1 MRQNRCMRVLVVED
15 DAPLREVLQRGLEED
30 GHVVTLAADGTTGL
44 SLVETYPFDVVVLDV
59 MLPGISGIALCRRLR
74 EVGRQVPILMLTAK
88 DLASDIVEGLNSGA
102 DDYLTK
108 PFSFA
113 VLLAR
118 VRAAGR
124 RGPAPR
130 AVCLRAG
137 DLEIDTGSREVRRNG
152 LAIHL
157 SKTEYA
163 LLELLARHAGFVVPR
178 RQIFAGIWGYGAD
191 IESNTLD
198 AFVRLLRM
206 KIEADGSKLLHTV
219 RGIGY
224 RLGERDT

>member
-1 MRQNRCMRVLVVED
+1 MRQNEAMRILVVED
-15 DAPLREVLQRGLEED
+15 DPPLRDVLRRGLEED
-30 GHVVTLAADGTTGL
+30 GHAVTLAADGTTGL
-44 SLVETYPFDVVVLDV
+44 SFAETYPFDVVVLDV
-59 MLPGISGIALCRRLR
+59 MLPGMNGIALCRRLR
-74 EVGRQVPILMLTAK
+74 EARRQIPILMLTAR
-88 DLASDIVEGLNSGA
+88 DQPPDIVEGLNSGA

-108 PFSFA
+108 PFSFE
-113 VLLAR
+113 VFLAR

-130 AVCLRAG
+130 AVCLQVA
-137 DLEIDTGSREVRRNG
+137 DLEIDTGSREVRRRG
-152 LAIHL
+152 LKLHL

-178 RQIFAGIWGYGAD
+178 QQIFSGVWGYGAD

-198 AFVRLLRM
+198 AFIRLLRL

-224 RLGERDT
+224 RLGERDS

>member
-1 MRQNRCMRVLVVED
+1 MTVLVVED
-15 DAPLREVLQRGLEED
+15 DAPMRELLQQGLEED
-30 GHVVTLAADGTTGL
+30 GHAVTLAADGATGL
-44 SLVETYPFDVVVLDV
+44 SLAESYSFDVLVLDV
-59 MLPGISGIALCRRLR
+59 MLPGLSGVKVCRSLR
-74 EVGRQVPILMLTAK
+74 EARRQTPILMLTAR
-88 DLASDIVEGLNSGA
+88 DQPSDIVEGLNSGA

-108 PFSFA
+108 PFSFD
-113 VLLAR
+113 VFLAR

-137 DLEIDTGSREVRRNG
+137 DLEVDTGSREVRRQG
-152 LAIHL
+152 VRLHL

-178 RQIFAGIWGYGAD
+178 RQIFTSVWGHGAD
-191 IESNTLD
+191 IGSNTLD
-198 AFVRLLRM
+198 AFIRLLRL

-224 RLGERDT
+224 RLGERDA